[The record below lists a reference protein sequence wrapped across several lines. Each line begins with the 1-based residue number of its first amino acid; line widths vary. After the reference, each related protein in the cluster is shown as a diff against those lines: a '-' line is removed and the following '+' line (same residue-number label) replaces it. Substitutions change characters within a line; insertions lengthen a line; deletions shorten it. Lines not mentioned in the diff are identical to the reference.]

1 MPRGEP
7 ATESTSTRRI
17 WPIAAIV
24 ACILLAAYLGVGVVL
39 TRSQRLAQT
48 NDWIKVICGHFFEH
62 TISYLVVTV
71 HSVFFYLLG
80 ARRG

>member
-1 MPRGEP
+1 M
-7 ATESTSTRRI
+7 A
-17 WPIAAIV
+17 
-24 ACILLAAYLGVGVVL
+24 ACILLAVYLGAGVLL
-39 TRSQRLAQT
+39 TRSKHLAQS

-62 TISYLVVTV
+62 TISYLVVTI